1 MVSQHEIRCNILTGG
16 KGVGGGRELSRGK
29 TWNGKGQ
36 FKGTKEPSDSIG
48 YL

>member
-16 KGVGGGRELSRGK
+16 EGAQEEGGGKLGIEKDSLKVELRD
-29 TWNGKGQ
+29 NA
-36 FKGTKEPSDSIG
+36 G

>member
-16 KGVGGGRELSRGK
+16 EGAQEEGGKLGIEKDSLKVELRD
-29 TWNGKGQ
+29 NA
-36 FKGTKEPSDSIG
+36 G